1 MIESDGTG
9 VSGYVAPGFEGV
21 REAFVENFQRRGE
34 VGAAFAVTQDGRSVV
49 DLWGGLSDRR
59 AGQPWEEGTM
69 AVIFSGTKALVGI
82 CLLMLVDRGQLDLGA
97 PVCRY
102 WPEFAAH
109 GKEHVRV
116 IELASHRARLPG
128 VLNPVTENDFTDGV
142 RLAAMLANQPQD
154 ADPRSGDVYH
164 AFTYGWLCGELVRR
178 VDGRS
183 VGRFFAEEVA
193 LALGLELWIGLP
205 ESLENRVARL
215 EHACNYGQS
224 PMWDPVNV
232 AGDDLLAR
240 VWHNPPA
247 LAPGHM
253 PWNRADWHRAEIPGV
268 GAIGTARSLAR
279 LLGCLALGGNCE
291 GVHLMSPDTL
301 AVGRTEVTRRVD
313 PLLDEPGAF
322 GVGFERQTER
332 QTFGA
337 HADAFGHTGA
347 GGSVHC
353 AWPSHRVGM
362 SYLMNLMRDDAEVD
376 PRPQALL
383 KAVHAAVS

>member
-1 MIESDGTG
+1 MTE
-9 VSGYVAPGFEGV
+9 VERVVLEGYVAPGFERV
-21 REAFVENFQRRGE
+21 REAFAENFRGRGE
-34 VGAAFAVTQDGRSVV
+34 VGAAFAVARDGLPVV
-49 DLWGGLSDRR
+49 DLWGGLADTRS
-59 AGQPWEEGTM
+59 GHPWEEGTM

-82 CLLMLVDRGQLDLGA
+82 CLLILVDRGQLDLDT

-116 IELASHRARLPG
+116 IELISHRARLPG
-128 VLNPVTENDFTDGV
+128 VLGPVTEDDFTDGP

-154 ADPRSGDVYH
+154 TDPRSGDVYH

-193 LALGLELWIGLP
+193 QPLGLELWIGLP
-205 ESLENRVARL
+205 EELENRVARL
-215 EHACNYGQS
+215 EHARNYGQS
-224 PMWDPVNV
+224 PVWDPDAV
-232 AGDDLLAR
+232 ARDALVVR

-253 PWNRADWHRAEIPGV
+253 PWNRADWHCAEIPGV

-279 LLGCLALGGNCE
+279 LYGCLALGGTCG
-291 GVHLMSPDTL
+291 GVRLMSSETL
-301 AVGRTEVTRRVD
+301 VTGRTEVARRVD
-313 PLLDEPGAF
+313 ALIGEPAAY
-322 GVGFERQTER
+322 GVGFELQTKR
-332 QTFGA
+332 HSLGA
-337 HADAFGHTGA
+337 PADAFGHTGA

-353 AWPSHRVGM
+353 AWPSHRIGM
-362 SYLMNLMRDDAEVD
+362 SYVMNLMRDDAEVD

-383 KAVHAAVS
+383 EAVHAAVS